1 MNHIRDEGN
10 YLLESNVSL
19 TGFND
24 YINTYQFQYIYVTQK
39 SLYDRLVSHRKNII
53 GETAKLALESS
64 TVSVSRESVDNLF
77 AVLSKIRKLRKWMYY
92 QLNRKAG
99 FRSIH
104 FFDTTSS

>member
-24 YINTYQFQYIYVTQK
+24 YISTYQFQYIYVTQK

-64 TVSVSRESVDNLF
+64 VFNRESKHAIDSELREM
-77 AVLSKIRKLRKWMYY
+77 RKLTK
-92 QLNRKAG
+92 
-99 FRSIH
+99 
-104 FFDTTSS
+104 

>member
-1 MNHIRDEGN
+1 MEEKSCSLERLYMHCALNKINKILKIKMNHIRDEGN

-53 GETAKLALESS
+53 GETAKLAL
-64 TVSVSRESVDNLF
+64 
-77 AVLSKIRKLRKWMYY
+77 
-92 QLNRKAG
+92 
-99 FRSIH
+99 
-104 FFDTTSS
+104 